1 MKRMILLFVL
11 FTVSTA
17 FSQSKDAKY
26 ASFGKK
32 ITKEG
37 ALTKEQ
43 VTAKYDKLKKG
54 DTIVVKFNSKI
65 KDVCSKKGCWMNLE
79 LAKGKEA
86 FVKFK
91 DYAFFMPLNS
101 AGSDVIVSGKAYVSV
116 ETVEELRHYAKD
128 AGKSKEEIEKI
139 TKPETSY
146 SFMADGVLIKE

>member
-1 MKRMILLFVL
+1 MFVL
-11 FTVSTA
+11 FAASTA
-17 FSQSKDAKY
+17 FCQSKEAKY
-26 ASFGKK
+26 TSFGKK

-37 ALTKEQ
+37 AITKEQ
-43 VTAKYDKLKKG
+43 LTAKYDKLKKG

-101 AGSDVIVSGKAYVSV
+101 AGSDVIVSGKAYVSIESV
-116 ETVEELRHYAKD
+116 DELRHYAKD
-128 AGKSKEEIEKI
+128 AGKSKEEIQKI